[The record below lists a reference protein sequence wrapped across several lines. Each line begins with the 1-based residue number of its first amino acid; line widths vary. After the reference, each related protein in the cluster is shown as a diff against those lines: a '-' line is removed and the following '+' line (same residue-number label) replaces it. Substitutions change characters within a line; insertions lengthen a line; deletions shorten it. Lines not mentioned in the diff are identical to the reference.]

1 MGLEARD
8 LTPGI
13 GTEVTIDADA
23 RLGAGTFAN
32 EVKVGRQN
40 MPRIPYVDESKLSAE
55 VRAHLGEIPANVTRM
70 MAVASEPVF
79 KGVSAIGSAF
89 ISGSD
94 LPAKLREIAILRV
107 GYISNASYETFQHE
121 ALGRYVG
128 LTDAQI
134 DAVKVGD
141 ASSAALNEVESAVL
155 EFVEDLVLNVRA
167 GDATLAGV
175 RKHLSDAQVVDLI
188 LVGGA
193 YMMISRF
200 LETTGVELDA
210 DPIDWDAFTKTEAG
224 E

>member
-1 MGLEARD
+1 
-8 LTPGI
+8 
-13 GTEVTIDADA
+13 
-23 RLGAGTFAN
+23 
-32 EVKVGRQN
+32 
-40 MPRIPYVDESKLSAE
+40 MPRIPYPDEARLSE
-55 VRAHLGEIPANVTRM
+55 EMRAHLGAIPANVTRM

-107 GYISNASYETFQHE
+107 GYISNATYETFQHE

-134 DAVKVGD
+134 DAVKAGD
-141 ASSAALNEVESAVL
+141 ASSAALNEAERAVL
-155 EFVEDLVLNVRA
+155 EFVDDVVVNVRA
-167 GDATLAGV
+167 SDATLAAV

-188 LVGGA
+188 LVTGA
-193 YMMISRF
+193 YMMLSRF

-210 DPIDWDAFTKTEAG
+210 DPIDWDEFTKAQ
-224 E
+224 